1 MARSG
6 LTELEC
12 RNAKSD
18 SKKYRLADAGG
29 LYMEIWP
36 NGSKYWRF
44 KYRHLGKEKLLA
56 LGVYPL
62 VTLKEARE
70 ARDNA
75 KKQVF
80 TGVDPSA
87 DKQRQKRLP

>member
-1 MARSG
+1 MTKNG

-12 RNAKSD
+12 KNAKPQ
-18 SKKYRLADAGG
+18 SKRYRIADAGG
-29 LYMEIWP
+29 LYIEIWP

-62 VTLKEARE
+62 VTLREARE
-70 ARDNA
+70 ARDIA
-75 KKQVF
+75 KKKVIS
-80 TGVDPSA
+80 GIDPRDVKKS
-87 DKQRQKRLP
+87 LY